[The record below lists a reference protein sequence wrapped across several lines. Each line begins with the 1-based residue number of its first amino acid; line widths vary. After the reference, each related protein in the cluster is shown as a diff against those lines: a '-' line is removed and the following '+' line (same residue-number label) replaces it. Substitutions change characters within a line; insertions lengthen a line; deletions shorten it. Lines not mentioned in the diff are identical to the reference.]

1 MLNIKE
7 IKELITIVE
16 KSELTVFELTQGD
29 VRLVLKK
36 GGALPAAAA
45 PVRTEAAVVM
55 PAALPAAS
63 APVLPADDGA
73 AVVTSPVIGTFYRAA
88 EPGAEPYVG
97 KGSVVKPGDVLGIVE
112 VMKLFNE
119 VKAESAG
126 TIEDILAEDGQMVE
140 YGQPLFRIQKA

>member
-36 GGALPAAAA
+36 GGALTAAAA
-45 PVRTEAAVVM
+45 PVRTESAAVR
-55 PAALPAAS
+55 PAAMPAAS

>member
-1 MLNIKE
+1 MNIKE

-16 KSELTVFELTQGD
+16 KSGLTTFELTQGD

-36 GGALPAAAA
+36 EGAQPTTAAPAAAKPAVLMPDAAPPA
-45 PVRTEAAVVM
+45 PV
-55 PAALPAAS
+55 PI
-63 APVLPADDGA
+63 LPADDGA

-88 EPGAEPYVG
+88 EPGAEPYAS
-97 KGSVVKPGDVLGIVE
+97 KGSVVKTGDVLGIVE

-126 TIEDILAEDGQMVE
+126 TIEEVLAEDGQMVE
-140 YGQPLFRIQKA
+140 YGQPLFRIKKA